1 MPPYVPEPLQEIAAK
16 VTQGQQP
23 TTTVR
28 VFLSWFWGAQRR
40 GSFIKLAMRDALAAT
55 KLRTLPDFDET
66 YIDGSIKFVSAE
78 ESPSAPPEEGKAGEI
93 KVSAQDSLIMVDSV
107 SSKAKVDP
115 SYRIARLKSAHT
127 MPVSLGPDATV
138 SEAIT
143 VMMKHEFSQLPVM
156 VGERTVKG
164 LISWKSLGK
173 RLAME
178 KECTLVRD
186 AMESVHVIDLDTSL
200 FDAIPLIAKNDCV
213 LVRDAENKIRGIM
226 TPFDVSL
233 TFVELGE
240 AFLLLGEIE
249 NLIRDMIDGR
259 FSQSEL
265 EEARDPLDADRP
277 LNDVSDLN
285 FGGYVR
291 LLQKPEA
298 WDKLRSKLDRGTFVR
313 YLEGVRVIRNNTM
326 HFDPDGIEDS
336 ELGELREFGRLLK
349 QVKELRS

>member
-1 MPPYVPEPLQEIAAK
+1 MPPYIPQPLQEIAAK
-16 VTQGQQP
+16 VVQGQEVAS
-23 TTTVR
+23 TVR
-28 VFLSWFWGAQRR
+28 IFLSWFWGAQRR
-40 GSFIKLAMRDALAAT
+40 GSFIKQVMREALAAT

-66 YIDGSIKFVSAE
+66 YIDGPIVFVSAAQG
-78 ESPSAPPEEGKAGEI
+78 PAPVTDGNADEI
-93 KVSAQDSLIMVDSV
+93 KVSVQDSLVMVDSV
-107 SSKAKVDP
+107 SSKTKVDP

-127 MPVSLGPDATV
+127 VPLSVGPDATV

-143 VMMKHEFSQLPVM
+143 LMMKHDFSQLPVM

-178 KECTLVRD
+178 KKCTLVKD
-186 AMESVHVIDLDTSL
+186 ATESVHVIDLDTSL
-200 FDAIPLIAKNDCV
+200 FDAIPLIAKQDCV
-213 LVRDAENKIRGIM
+213 LVRDASNKICGIM

-259 FSQSEL
+259 FSKAEL

-298 WDKLRSKLDRGTFVR
+298 WEKLKSKLDRGTFVE

-336 ELGELREFGRLLK
+336 ELEELREFARLLK
-349 QVKELRS
+349 

>member
-1 MPPYVPEPLQEIAAK
+1 MAPYIPVELQEVATK
-16 VTQGQQP
+16 VEQGQRP

-28 VFLSWFWGAQRR
+28 IFLSWFWHAQRR
-40 GSFIKLAMRDALAAT
+40 GSWIKQVMREALAAT
-55 KLRTLPDFDET
+55 KLRTIPDFDET
-66 YIDGSIKFVSAE
+66 YIDGPIVFASTMQE
-78 ESPSAPPEEGKAGEI
+78 PAPAKTDGNATEV
-93 KVSAQDSLIMVDSV
+93 KVSVQDTMVMVDSV
-107 SSKAKVDP
+107 SAKTKVDP

-127 MPVSLGPDATV
+127 VPLSLGPDASV
-138 SEAIT
+138 GEAIT
-143 VMMKHEFSQLPVM
+143 LMMKHDFSQLPVI

-173 RLAME
+173 RLAMGRT
-178 KECTLVRD
+178 CAFVRD
-186 AMESVHVIDLDTSL
+186 AMEPVHVIDLDTSL
-200 FDAIPLIAKNDCV
+200 FEAIPLIAKYDCV
-213 LVRDAENKIRGIM
+213 LVRDSNNKVCGVM
-226 TPFDVSL
+226 TPFDVSQ

-259 FSQSEL
+259 FSKEEL
-265 EEARDPLDADRP
+265 EAARDPLDADRP

-298 WDKLRSKLDRGTFVR
+298 WDKLQTKLDRGTFVG
-313 YLEGVRVIRNNTM
+313 YLEGVRIVRNNTM

-336 ELGELREFGRLLK
+336 ELQELREFARLLK
-349 QVKELRS
+349 QVKELHI

>member
-1 MPPYVPEPLQEIAAK
+1 MAPHIPAELEEVASK
-16 VTQGQQP
+16 VAQGQQP

-40 GSFIKLAMRDALAAT
+40 GSFIKQVMREALAAT
-55 KLRTLPDFDET
+55 KLRTTPDFDET
-66 YIDGSIKFVSAE
+66 YIDGSIIFLPAQQE
-78 ESPSAPPEEGKAGEI
+78 PSVTERDGDALEAKLAALDAM
-93 KVSAQDSLIMVDSV
+93 VMVDSTSAKV
-107 SSKAKVDP
+107 KVDP

-127 MPVSLGPDATV
+127 IPLSVGPDATV

-143 VMMKHEFSQLPVM
+143 LMMKHDFSQLPVI

-164 LISWKSLGK
+164 LISWRSLGK

-178 KECTLVRD
+178 KKCTLVKD
-186 AMESVHVIDLDTSL
+186 AMEPVHVIELDTSL
-200 FDAIPLIAKNDCV
+200 FEAIPLIAKYDCV
-213 LVRDAENKIRGIM
+213 LVRDATSKICGIM
-226 TPFDVSL
+226 TPFDVSQ

-259 FSQSEL
+259 FSKSEL

-298 WDKLRSKLDRGTFVR
+298 WEKLQTKLDRGTFVR
-313 YLEGVRVIRNNTM
+313 YLENVRVIRNNTM
-326 HFDPDGIEDS
+326 HFDPDGIEDT
-336 ELGELREFGRLLK
+336 ELQELREFGRLLK
-349 QVKELRS
+349 QVKELHR